1 MALVCFGEALIDF
14 LSDGKT
20 PESFTKY
27 AGGAPANV
35 AVAAAKQ
42 GVDAY
47 FCGMLGNDM
56 FGQFLAE
63 ELQANGV
70 NTRYLEYTD
79 KAKTALAFVSL
90 DKQGE
95 RSFSFYRPPAA
106 DLLFRQT
113 HFSEDMFTEH
123 SVLHICSNSLTEEN
137 IYKTTVCALE
147 RARAN
152 NMLVSFDM
160 NLRLN
165 LWSSTAHI
173 LDRIWHCIALSD
185 VVKLSR
191 EELEYLNKNSHAG
204 KTEAQTIA
212 AIMDKQTQLLLIT
225 DGANPVE
232 IYLSCDSAK
241 VAAPNVVAVDTT
253 AAGDAFV
260 GGLLA
265 EIIRKF
271 KPTRDAEFDIALDDA
286 RDLVAYAAKC
296 GAFAVQR
303 YGAFASLPSK
313 GDIGE

>member
-63 ELQANGV
+63 ALQTNGV

-90 DKQGE
+90 DKEGE

-106 DLLFRQT
+106 DLLFRQS

-123 SVLHICSNSLTEEN
+123 SVIHICSNSLTEEN
-137 IYKTTVCALE
+137 IYRTTIYALE

-165 LWSSTAHI
+165 LWSSTTHI
-173 LDRIWHCIALSD
+173 LDRIWHCIALSH

-191 EELEYLNKNSHAG
+191 EELEYLNTQSHAD
-204 KTEAQTIA
+204 KTEAQTID
-212 AIMDKQTQLLLIT
+212 AIMARQTQLLLIT

-232 IYLSCDSAK
+232 VYLSCERTT
-241 VAAPNVVAVDTT
+241 VAAPKVIAVDTT

-260 GGLLA
+260 GDYLLRSFESLNLP
-265 EIIRKF
+265 EIPNLLSHWMR
-271 KPTRDAEFDIALDDA
+271 
-286 RDLVAYAAKC
+286 
-296 GAFAVQR
+296 QNH
-303 YGAFASLPSK
+303 
-313 GDIGE
+313 

>member
-63 ELQANGV
+63 ALQTNGV

-90 DKQGE
+90 DKEGE

-106 DLLFRQT
+106 DLLFRQS

-123 SVLHICSNSLTEEN
+123 SVIHICSNSLTEEN
-137 IYKTTVCALE
+137 IYRTTIYALE

-165 LWSSTAHI
+165 LWSSTTHI
-173 LDRIWHCIALSD
+173 LDRIWHCIALSH

-191 EELEYLNKNSHAG
+191 EELEYLNTHSHAN
-204 KTEAQTIA
+204 KTEAQTID
-212 AIMDKQTQLLLIT
+212 AIMARQTQLLLIT

-232 IYLSCDSAK
+232 VYLSCERTT
-241 VAAPNVVAVDTT
+241 VAAPKVIAVDTT

-271 KPTRDAEFDIALDDA
+271 KPTRDTEFAISLDEA
-286 RDLVAYAAKC
+286 KSLVAYAATC

>member
-20 PESFTKY
+20 PESFTKF

-42 GVDAY
+42 GVNAY

-113 HFSEDMFTEH
+113 HFSDDMFTAH

-137 IYKTTVCALE
+137 IYKTTVYALE

-165 LWSSTAHI
+165 LWSSTGHI

-185 VVKLSR
+185 VIKLSR
-191 EELEYLNKNSHAG
+191 EELEYLNANSHAG

-232 IYLSCDSAK
+232 IYLPNDSAK
-241 VAAPNVVAVDTT
+241 VTAPNVVAVDTT

-260 GGLLA
+260 GGVLA

-271 KPTRDAEFDIALDDA
+271 KPTRDAEFAISLDEA
-286 RDLVAYAAKC
+286 KDLVMYAAKC

-303 YGAFASLPSK
+303 FGAFAALPSK

>member
-42 GVDAY
+42 GVGAY

-56 FGQFLAE
+56 FGQFLAQ

-70 NTRYLEYTD
+70 NTRYLEFTD

-137 IYKTTVCALE
+137 IYKTTVYALE
-147 RARAN
+147 HARSN

-165 LWSSTAHI
+165 LWSSTTHI

-191 EELEYLNKNSHAG
+191 EELEYLNANSHAG
-204 KTEAQTIA
+204 KTKAQTIA
-212 AIMDKQTQLLLIT
+212 AVMDKQTQLLLIT

-232 IYLSCDSAK
+232 IYLPNDSAK

-271 KPTRDAEFDIALDDA
+271 KPTQDTEFVISLDEA
-286 RDLVAYAAKC
+286 KDLVAYAAKC

-303 YGAFASLPSK
+303 YGAFAALPSK